1 MPPTLNQLLKSM
13 VEQGGSD
20 LHITTNS
27 PPQVRVDGHLR
38 QLNLPPMTPGETKSL
53 AYSILTDNQKHRLE
67 ETLEIDLSFGI
78 KGLARFRANI
88 FHQRG
93 AVAAV
98 FRQIPYEIKTF
109 RELGLPT
116 IIERLCEKPRGL
128 ILVTGPTGSGKST
141 TLAAMIDKINRER
154 AEHIVTIEDPVE
166 YLHSHKKCIVNQR
179 EVMAD
184 TYSFTAALRSALRQ
198 DPDVVLIGEMR
209 DLETVEAAL
218 RIAETGH
225 LTFATLHT
233 NSAAQTINRIIDV
246 FPAHQQAQ
254 IRAQLSL
261 VLEGIVC
268 QALLP
273 KTGGKGR
280 AMAMEILIPSSAIRN
295 LIREDKVH
303 QIYGMMQA
311 GQAKHGMQTFNQ
323 SLASPLLQAH
333 DHAGGGA
340 RPFVL
345 SGRVAGD
352 HQPRSGQPEPQPDRV
367 GGRSRKM
374 PSFVW
379 KGKTRAG
386 QVQEGQ
392 LLADSRD
399 AAAAVL
405 RRQQI
410 QITSIKEKGKE
421 IKLIPRFSR
430 GIKAKRIAI
439 FTRQFSVMLD
449 AGLPLVQCLEILG
462 DQEESRNFQ
471 AIIQQVRTDV
481 ESGASLADAMRK
493 HPKAFDALF
502 TNMVAAGE
510 SGGILDIILQ
520 RLSTYIEKAVKL
532 NSQVKAALIYPVSII
547 LIAALVVFIIL
558 WKVIPVFAQLFAG
571 LGGEMPLLT
580 RIVIGA
586 SNFVADYFFFIL
598 IVVVAGYV
606 AVNRWHRTP
615 HGRRLLDS
623 AMLKIPVVG
632 MLLRKIAV
640 ARFCRTLGTLTAS
653 GVPILDG
660 LEITAKTAGN
670 ATIEDAVMAVRKS
683 VEEGK
688 TISEPL
694 AQTKVFPS
702 MVVQM
707 INVGEQTG
715 ALDQMLAKVAD
726 FYEDEVDTAV
736 AGLMKLIEPVMITVL
751 GGIIGTI
758 VAAMYLPL
766 YSVLSKIG

>member
-1 MPPTLNQLLKSM
+1 
-13 VEQGGSD
+13 
-20 LHITTNS
+20 
-27 PPQVRVDGHLR
+27 
-38 QLNLPPMTPGETKSL
+38 
-53 AYSILTDNQKHRLE
+53 
-67 ETLEIDLSFGI
+67 
-78 KGLARFRANI
+78 
-88 FHQRG
+88 
-93 AVAAV
+93 
-98 FRQIPYEIKTF
+98 
-109 RELGLPT
+109 
-116 IIERLCEKPRGL
+116 
-128 ILVTGPTGSGKST
+128 
-141 TLAAMIDKINRER
+141 
-154 AEHIVTIEDPVE
+154 
-166 YLHSHKKCIVNQR
+166 
-179 EVMAD
+179 
-184 TYSFTAALRSALRQ
+184 
-198 DPDVVLIGEMR
+198 
-209 DLETVEAAL
+209 
-218 RIAETGH
+218 
-225 LTFATLHT
+225 
-233 NSAAQTINRIIDV
+233 
-246 FPAHQQAQ
+246 
-254 IRAQLSL
+254 
-261 VLEGIVC
+261 
-268 QALLP
+268 
-273 KTGGKGR
+273 
-280 AMAMEILIPSSAIRN
+280 
-295 LIREDKVH
+295 
-303 QIYGMMQA
+303 
-311 GQAKHGMQTFNQ
+311 
-323 SLASPLLQAH
+323 
-333 DHAGGGA
+333 
-340 RPFVL
+340 
-345 SGRVAGD
+345 
-352 HQPRSGQPEPQPDRV
+352 
-367 GGRSRKM
+367 M

-410 QITSIKEKGKE
+410 QITSIREKGRE
-421 IKLIPRFSR
+421 VKLIPRIPR
-430 GIKAKRIAI
+430 GVGAKRIAI

-462 DQEESRNFQ
+462 SQEENRTFQ
-471 AIIQQVRTDV
+471 AIINTVRTDV

-493 HPKAFDALF
+493 HPKAFDNLF

-520 RLSTYIEKAVKL
+520 RLSVYIEKAVKL

-547 LIAALVVFIIL
+547 VIAALVVFIIL

-571 LGGEMPLLT
+571 LGSEMPFLT
-580 RIVIGA
+580 RMVIGA
-586 SNFVADYFFFIL
+586 SNFVADYIFFMALVGVFAG
-598 IVVVAGYV
+598 VAIR
-606 AVNRWHRTP
+606 RWYKTP
-615 HGRRLLDS
+615 HGRRIIDT

-670 ATIEDAVMAVRKS
+670 AVIEDAVMSVRKS

-715 ALDQMLAKVAD
+715 ALDQMLSKIAD

-751 GGIIGTI
+751 GAVIGTI

-766 YSVLSKIG
+766 YSILSKIG